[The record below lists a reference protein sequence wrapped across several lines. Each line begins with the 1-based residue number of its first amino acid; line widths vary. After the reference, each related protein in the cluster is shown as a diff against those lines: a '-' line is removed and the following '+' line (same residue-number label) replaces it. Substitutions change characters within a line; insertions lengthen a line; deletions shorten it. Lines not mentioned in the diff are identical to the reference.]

1 MEFGVQVRGDWDHVL
16 EVAKWAEDRGVN
28 SIALPD
34 HYLKSADEP
43 DEQAWDHL
51 IHFAGLA
58 RETSLELVS
67 LVSPV
72 TFRHPG
78 VLYKMA
84 VTIDEISNGRFT
96 LGLGAGWMDKEFEVY
111 GLPYPDL
118 RTRMEMLEEAMA
130 YLRAAITPGHH
141 GFHGQ
146 HYQLEDF
153 DPHPQPTNLRLMIG
167 GAGRPKGRR
176 IVGRYA
182 DEYNL
187 YARKPEVYKEV
198 WQATREEAVVAGRD
212 PDSIKWTSA
221 GPAVAAKKDSDYRR
235 LLEAMAEKS
244 GETTDRLEE
253 IYEERA
259 YPHGP
264 GSKAAEMVA
273 ALEEAGCQHYYP
285 QIFLDDMTEF
295 DVILDAYQG

>member
-16 EVAKWAEDRGVN
+16 SVAKWAEDRDVL

-34 HYLKSADEP
+34 HYLGSADEP
-43 DEQAWDHL
+43 DEPAWDHL

-58 RETSLELVS
+58 RETNLELVS

-78 VLYKMA
+78 TLYKMA
-84 VTIDEISNGRFT
+84 ITIDEISEGRFT

-111 GLPYPDL
+111 GLPYPEL
-118 RTRMEMLEEAMA
+118 EVRMEMLEEAMA
-130 YLRAAITPGHH
+130 YLRAAITPGSN
-141 GFHGQ
+141 GFQGV

-153 DPHPQPTNLRLMIG
+153 DPHPQPIDLRLMIG

-176 IVGRYA
+176 IAGRFA

-187 YARKPEVYKEV
+187 YARKPEVYKKV
-198 WQATREEAVVAGRD
+198 WEATREEAVAAGRD

-235 LLEAMAEKS
+235 LLEAMAEKN
-244 GETTDRLEE
+244 GETADRLEE

-264 GSKAAEMVA
+264 GSKAAEMLA
-273 ALEEAGCQHYYP
+273 ELEEAGCQRYYP
-285 QIFLDDMTEF
+285 QIFLDDMSEF
-295 DVILDAYQG
+295 DVIFDAYQG

>member
-1 MEFGVQVRGDWDHVL
+1 MEFGIQVRGDWDHVL
-16 EVAKWAEDRGVN
+16 NVAKWAEGRKVS

-34 HYLKSADEP
+34 HYLASADQPNEP
-43 DEQAWDHL
+43 AWDHL
-51 IHFAGLA
+51 VHFAGLA

-84 VTIDEISNGRFT
+84 VTIDEISGGRFT
-96 LGLGAGWMDKEFEVY
+96 LGLGAGWMDEEFEVY

-130 YLRAAITPGHH
+130 YLRAAITPGSH
-141 GFHGQ
+141 GFQGQ

-153 DPHPQPTNLRLMIG
+153 DPHPQPRNLRLMIG

-176 IVGRYA
+176 IVGRFA

-187 YARKPEVYKEV
+187 YARKPEVYREV
-198 WQATREEAVVAGRD
+198 WKATREEAATAGRD
-212 PDSIKWTSA
+212 PNAIYWTSA
-221 GPAVAAKKDSDYRR
+221 GPAVAAKKESDYRR
-235 LLEAMAEKS
+235 ILESMAEKS

-253 IYEERA
+253 IYEERS
-259 YPHGP
+259 YPHGS

-273 ALEEAGCQHYYP
+273 ALEEAGCQRYYP